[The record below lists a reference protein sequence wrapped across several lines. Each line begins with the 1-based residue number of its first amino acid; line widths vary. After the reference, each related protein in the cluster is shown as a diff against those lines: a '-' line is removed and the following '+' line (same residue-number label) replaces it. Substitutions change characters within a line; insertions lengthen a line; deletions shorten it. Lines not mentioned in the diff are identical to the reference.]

1 MPSCTL
7 SSQVCDLELTSARG
21 ELLAWLNELLAPNVI
36 QKVEECGKGIIYCQI
51 LDSIYGDLPMSRLK
65 MNAKMEYEY
74 LDNFKILQKAFTKH
88 RIPKPAC
95 GRANAQPIPVERLVK
110 CKMQDNLEFLQWM
123 KKYWDSNSRGEEYNA
138 VERAGGHR
146 AAPTPPSRGP
156 TARVASGRPSL
167 ASAGGAAASRSTSAA
182 SNAQIQHL
190 NAQVGEL
197 QSTCEGLEKERDF
210 YFASDIELIVGERI
224 NLEDVDEQER
234 DTLAKIQE
242 ILYQT
247 EEGFEVPDGEEGE
260 LLDDETF

>member
-1 MPSCTL
+1 
-7 SSQVCDLELTSARG
+7 
-21 ELLAWLNELLAPNVI
+21 
-36 QKVEECGKGIIYCQI
+36 
-51 LDSIYGDLPMSRLK
+51 MSRLK
-65 MNAKMEYEY
+65 LNAKMEYEY

-88 RIPKPAC
+88 RIPK
-95 GRANAQPIPVERLVK
+95 PIPVERLVK

-123 KKYWDSNSRGEEYNA
+123 KKYWDSNSRGDEYNA

-167 ASAGGAAASRSTSAA
+167 ASAGAGAGAARASSAA

-210 YFASDIELIVGERI
+210 YFASECERAWRRELSGPSPTGTRGGSVREFSA
-224 NLEDVDEQER
+224 E
-234 DTLAKIQE
+234 
-242 ILYQT
+242 
-247 EEGFEVPDGEEGE
+247 PC
-260 LLDDETF
+260 